1 MSSIMLR
8 KKIGFQFVFKNN
20 DFIVLRI
27 EPFYEYADGKKTDRL
42 EGYKY
47 EVVDTTNFDRLK
59 VKIKGQPAPLMSD
72 EQLQEFRESGRKVL
86 VEFINGTV
94 MPYWSPTTK
103 SVEDAFSAEGIR
115 LLDNDDQ
122 I

>member
-1 MSSIMLR
+1 MSSITLR
-8 KKIGFQFVFKNN
+8 KKFGFEFIFKSNI
-20 DFIVLRI
+20 FIVLRI
-27 EPFYEYADGKKTDRL
+27 DPFYEYADGKKTDRL

-47 EVVDTTNFDRLK
+47 EVVDTANFDRLK
-59 VKIKGQPAPLMSD
+59 VKVKGQSTPLMSD
-72 EQLQEFRESGRKVL
+72 EQLQELRESGRKVL
-86 VEFINGTV
+86 VEFINGAV

-115 LLDNDDQ
+115 LLDTDEQ